1 MLLSRMSLAA
11 RILSVDASLSFSLP
25 FEIFPRRA
33 PRVRTC
39 AWSPRR
45 FPLRDAPALR
55 SRTATQP
62 AQRQPTAPAL
72 LLNVIRSITNRAR
85 LVEGDFLCFRT
96 DSNKLPL
103 YSAHPTPSARW
114 LPICFEM
121 FFCSFT
127 VCNAEV
133 FGCKEVSTYG
143 VWGETFEGTSFQE
156 FDLSIQIGVYPVGY
170 RVRLFVAFG
179 LYVFTS

>member
-1 MLLSRMSLAA
+1 
-11 RILSVDASLSFSLP
+11 
-25 FEIFPRRA
+25 
-33 PRVRTC
+33 
-39 AWSPRR
+39 
-45 FPLRDAPALR
+45 
-55 SRTATQP
+55 
-62 AQRQPTAPAL
+62 
-72 LLNVIRSITNRAR
+72 
-85 LVEGDFLCFRT
+85 
-96 DSNKLPL
+96 
-103 YSAHPTPSARW
+103 
-114 LPICFEM
+114 M
-121 FFCSFT
+121 FFCSLT